1 MKLIAVSAM
10 SAVAM
15 ANDLEGMWKSA
26 LAKPASVEALEI
38 SQSLMRSAG
47 DDRNV
52 MDLFTLSNIFE
63 YGCWCHFGDS
73 SLPRGPV
80 QDTVDGFCNRW
91 WNTKDCIRIDNNNA
105 GTVCDL
111 DMQYEDVL
119 ASQSQPFDMNLDY
132 SALCTTNNNAGAAA
146 NGWDADATACAISNC
161 ENDAY
166 FLRAIFSH
174 MAFNHLNSS
183 LSVSFGF
190 DTAYT
195 CRGLLA
201 ASGTTAAPFAP
212 TTVVET
218 TAAPETT
225 AVPATTSGIPTQDC
239 CGAFPDRYP
248 YRPQGGA
255 RACCAGAA
263 SAVTYNTAT
272 LECCAG
278 GYTAAITTC

>member
-15 ANDLEGMWKSA
+15 ANDLESMWNSA
-26 LAKPASVEALEI
+26 LRQPASQEALQV

-73 SLPRGPV
+73 SLPRGPA

-91 WNTKDCIRIDNNNA
+91 WNTRDCIRIDNNNA
-105 GTVCDL
+105 NTPCDVS
-111 DMQYEDVL
+111 MQYTDVISTL
-119 ASQSQPFDMNLDY
+119 SNPFEFGINYETLCN
-132 SALCTTNNNAGAAA
+132 SAQVGQHPDSATESCAAA
-146 NGWDADATACAISNC
+146 NCA
-161 ENDAY
+161 NDAY
-166 FLRAIFSH
+166 FLRDIFTH

-195 CRGLLA
+195 CRGLVA
-201 ASGTTAAPFAP
+201 ATGTTAAPFTGSTAA
-212 TTVVET
+212 VT
-218 TAAPETT
+218 TAAPLTT
-225 AVPATTSGIPTQDC
+225 VTSDIPNQDC
-239 CGAFPDRYP
+239 CGTFPDRFP

-255 RACCAGAA
+255 RACCNGA
-263 SAVTYNTAT
+263 TYSTAT
-272 LECCAG
+272 LECCG
-278 GYTAAITTC
+278 GTFTAAITTCP

>member
-15 ANDLEGMWKSA
+15 ANDLESMWNSA
-26 LAKPASVEALEI
+26 LQQPASQEALQV

-73 SLPRGPV
+73 ALPRGPS

-91 WNTKDCIRIDNNNA
+91 WNSRDCIRIDAANDSPA
-105 GTVCDL
+105 RACDVT
-111 DMQYEDVL
+111 MQYEDVISGL
-119 ASQSQPFDMNLDY
+119 QNPFEFSHNYETMCNAAQSGQHAD
-132 SALCTTNNNAGAAA
+132 AATEQCAAA
-146 NGWDADATACAISNC
+146 NCA
-161 ENDAY
+161 NDAY
-166 FLRAIFSH
+166 FLREIFTH

-190 DTAYT
+190 DTDVV
-195 CRGLLA
+195 CRGLVRSTGTTVA
-201 ASGTTAAPFAP
+201 PFAGTTAPVTTGAPL
-212 TTVVET
+212 TTV
-218 TAAPETT
+218 
-225 AVPATTSGIPTQDC
+225 TSDIPLQDC
-239 CGAFPDRYP
+239 CGTFPDRFP

-255 RACCAGAA
+255 RACCNGA
-263 SAVTYNTAT
+263 TYSTAT
-272 LECCAG
+272 LECCSG
-278 GYTAAITTC
+278 GFTAAITTCP

>member
-15 ANDLEGMWKSA
+15 ANDLQSMWKSA
-26 LAKPASVEALEI
+26 LQKPSSVEALEL

-73 SLPRGPV
+73 VLPKGPV
-80 QDTVDGFCNRW
+80 QDTVDGYCNRW

-119 ASQSQPFDMNLDY
+119 TGLSTPFNPSNDY
-132 SALCTTNNNAGAAA
+132 PALCTSA
-146 NGWDADATACAISNC
+146 NTGQYATADEEACAIANC

-166 FLRAIFSH
+166 FLRAIFTH
-174 MAFNHLNSS
+174 MSFNHLNSS

-195 CRGLLA
+195 CRGYLA
-201 ASGTTAAPFAP
+201 NTGTTAAPFAG
-212 TTVVET
+212 TTADPGTTAPPAT
-218 TAAPETT
+218 TAA
-225 AVPATTSGIPTQDC
+225 VTTSGIPTQDC
-239 CGAFPDRYP
+239 CGAFPDRFP

-255 RACCAGAA
+255 RACCNGA
-263 SAVTYNTAT
+263 TYSTAT
-272 LECCAG
+272 LECCSG
-278 GYTAAITTC
+278 GFTAAITTCP